1 MDAKT
6 IVAVVLVA
14 FIIGGFIFL
23 QIKNRKKYFHIIFF
37 NEFIFLTRLPFI
49 LRFYRNLDI

>member
-23 QIKNRKKYFHIIFF
+23 QGRKKNRK
-37 NEFIFLTRLPFI
+37 
-49 LRFYRNLDI
+49 

>member
-14 FIIGGFIFL
+14 FIIDGFLFL
-23 QIKNRKKYFHIIFF
+23 QKKNRKNK
-37 NEFIFLTRLPFI
+37 
-49 LRFYRNLDI
+49 